1 MAMDGHEPGVV
12 PLDVEH
18 PIWDRFFT
26 VAPLVLI
33 GSVDPD
39 GRPNLAPKHMA
50 IPLGWE
56 NYYAFVCS
64 PRHHTQRN
72 IVAHGSFTVSF
83 PGPGQLLHSSFAAA
97 PRWDDDTKPGLQ
109 AVPTH
114 PATSVE
120 GVLVDGCMLWLECE
134 LDRVVDGFGQ
144 NSLIVGRIVAACAAE
159 AALRTLD
166 RDDAEVLQAEPLL
179 AYVSPNRFAKIDSSL
194 SFPFPEGFS
203 R

>member
-1 MAMDGHEPGVV
+1 MDNRESGVV
-12 PLDVEH
+12 ALDVDH

-26 VAPLVLI
+26 VAPLVLV
-33 GSVDPD
+33 GSIDPD
-39 GRPNLAPKHMA
+39 GQPNLAPKHMA

-72 IVAHGSFTVSF
+72 IAAHGSFTVSL
-83 PGPGQLLHSSFAAA
+83 PGPDQLLLLSFAAA

-120 GVLVDGCMLWLECE
+120 GVLVDGCTLWLECE
-134 LDRVVDGFGQ
+134 LDRIVDGFGD
-144 NSLIVGRIVAACAAE
+144 NSLIVGRIVAASVVE

-166 RDDAEVLQAEPLL
+166 RDDADILQDEPLL
-179 AYVSPNRFAKIDSSL
+179 AYIDPGRFARIDSTL